1 MLNKFIWKDE
11 YGVGIQLIDEQHKHF
26 FEIVNKI
33 LDLADN
39 KFSAKEELSA
49 IINELGNYAM
59 YHLGTEEE
67 YFDIFKYPDAVIH
80 IDRHNKYREI
90 IKKYMDRV
98 QNEKN
103 DVKKL
108 TEEVASY
115 SGSWLSN
122 HILEVDKKYTKF
134 FNEHGL
140 K

>member
-1 MLNKFIWKDE
+1 MHNKFIWTDE

-33 LDLADN
+33 FGLADN
-39 KFSAKEELSA
+39 ESSAKEELSA
-49 IINELGNYAM
+49 LLDELGNYAL

-67 YFDIFKYPDAVIH
+67 YFSSYKYPDAVLH
-80 IDRHNKYREI
+80 IDSHNKYRDV
-90 IKKYMDRV
+90 IKEYQDRV
-98 QNEKN
+98 RSGKE
-103 DVKKL
+103 DVKKIV
-108 TEEVASY
+108 EEVASY
-115 SGSWLSN
+115 SGDWLSH